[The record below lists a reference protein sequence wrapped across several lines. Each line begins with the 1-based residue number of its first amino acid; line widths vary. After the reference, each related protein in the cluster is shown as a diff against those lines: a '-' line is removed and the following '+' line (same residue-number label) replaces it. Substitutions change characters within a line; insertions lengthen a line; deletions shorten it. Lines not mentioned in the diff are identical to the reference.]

1 MALVLI
7 LGFMTSQVSGGLF
20 GEEILYHTLSDLRSN
35 KVAFGLM
42 KIFHHIGS
50 PKFLIPLIGLVL
62 AYSLYKKK
70 KTFALGL
77 FLATAG
83 SAIFNFLTKITFNR
97 LRPID
102 YMLIKETTPSFP
114 SGHAMTNTCLYLF
127 LAYYYS
133 RHVNPNN
140 KRQAYSLAIIFSAIM
155 GFSRIYM
162 GVHYFT
168 DVLAGFLSGYFFYSL
183 IVYILEKRK
192 IEK

>member
-1 MALVLI
+1 
-7 LGFMTSQVSGGLF
+7 MTIQVSGGLF
-20 GEEILYHTLSDLRSN
+20 GEEIIYHILDGLRSN
-35 KVAFGLM
+35 KIFFGLM
-42 KIFHHIGS
+42 KIFHHLGS
-50 PKFLIPLIGLVL
+50 PKFLIPIVALVL

-77 FLATAG
+77 FLATGG

-97 LRPID
+97 LRPLD
-102 YMLIKETTPSFP
+102 YMLIRESTYSFP

-133 RHVNPNN
+133 RKINPNK
-140 KRQAYSLAIIFSAIM
+140 KRQAYTLAIIFSAIM

-162 GVHYFT
+162 GVHYPT

-183 IVYILEKRK
+183 IAYSLEKIKFKKQR
-192 IEK
+192 